1 MTSPM
6 YNNFKTTIMKKT
18 ILALAVALSITA
30 CEREHETENAR
41 SGLAIEWSRDSM
53 EHHTTI
59 HFCISPYSI
68 HAMTRATLSDLSL
81 TDLWLFDYKDGEL
94 QTTIHQVSTD
104 DSFGSMSLSADY
116 GEHTFYFVASRGVN
130 PTISGTTLSWEK
142 PSDTFWQSV
151 VLTVEP
157 QTANNHSVILQRVVT
172 RLRISV
178 TDEVPANLKTLV
190 ISPSTWYY
198 GLDYLTGEATISQSL
213 PRSVNVPTSYIGTTN
228 LSTSFYCLC
237 PADGFET
244 DITVSAQNGSSAEI
258 ANIPLS
264 AVPFER
270 NRVTSYSG
278 SLFSTSKALTVSASD
293 EWDDDYNVT
302 W

>member
-1 MTSPM
+1 
-6 YNNFKTTIMKKT
+6 MKKLLF
-18 ILALAVALSITA
+18 LALAVALLITA
-30 CEREHETENAR
+30 CEREHEADRADAELT
-41 SGLAIEWSRDSM
+41 IEWSRDSM

-59 HFCISPYSI
+59 HFCISPYSMR
-68 HAMTRATLSDLSL
+68 AMTRTTLSELSL
-81 TDLWLFDYKDGEL
+81 TDLWLFDYKNGEL

-104 DSFGSMSLSADY
+104 DGFGSVSLSADY
-116 GEHTFYFVASRGVN
+116 GVHTFYFVASRGTN
-130 PTISGTTLSWEK
+130 PTISGTIISWEK

-151 VLTVEP
+151 ALTVAPETSAT
-157 QTANNHSVILQRVVT
+157 QSVNLQRVVT
-172 RLRISV
+172 RLRISI
-178 TDEVPANLKTLV
+178 TDEVPANLKTLIV
-190 ISPSTWYY
+190 TPSTWYY
-198 GLDYLTGEATISQSL
+198 GLDYLNGDATISQSL

-244 DITVSAQNGSSAEI
+244 DIIVTAQDGSSAEI

-293 EWDDDYNVT
+293 EWDDEYNAT